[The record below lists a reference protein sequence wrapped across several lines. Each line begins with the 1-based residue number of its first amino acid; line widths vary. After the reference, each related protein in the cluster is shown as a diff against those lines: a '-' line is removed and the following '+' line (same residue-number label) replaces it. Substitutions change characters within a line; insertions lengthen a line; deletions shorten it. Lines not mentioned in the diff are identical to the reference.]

1 MAKKKK
7 RGSGSFNTITA
18 CISTA
23 LVLILLGIVVFFV
36 AVADN
41 LGRTLRENFTVEVL
55 LEDSIPNREAVAL
68 QRTLRTQPYV
78 RRVSYTSK
86 EQATREQAEALD
98 TDPNEFLGYSPIP
111 ASFELHL
118 KAEYADKDSLAR
130 YTPALKAHKY
140 VTDVIYPQDLM
151 EAVNDNIRR
160 VSLVLLGIAILLA
173 FVSFALIN
181 NTMRLSVYARRF
193 TIHSMKLVGA
203 KWSFIRKPFMARAFW
218 IGMIASLVADG
229 LLFSGMTALME
240 WDADINRLV
249 TPLVMAVTLGGVLVS
264 GLLLTL
270 LCAYFS
276 VNRHLRMSGND
287 VFMH

>member
-1 MAKKKK
+1 MAKKKR

-23 LVLILLGIVVFFV
+23 LVLILLGTVVFFV
-36 AVADN
+36 TMADN

-55 LEDSIPNREAVAL
+55 LDDSISNREAVAL
-68 QRTLRTQPYV
+68 QRTLREQPYV

-86 EQATREQAEALD
+86 ERATREQAEALD
-98 TDPNEFLGYSPIP
+98 TDPSEFLGYSPIP

-130 YTPALKAHKY
+130 YTPALKAHRY
-140 VTDVIYPQDLM
+140 VTDVVYPQDLM
-151 EAVNDNIRR
+151 DVVNDNIRR
-160 VSLVLLGIAILLA
+160 VSIVLLAIAVLLA

-181 NTMRLSVYARRF
+181 NTMRFSVYARRF

-203 KWSFIRKPFMARAFW
+203 KWSFIRRPFMARAFW
-218 IGMIASLVADG
+218 IGLVASLVADG
-229 LLFSGMTALME
+229 LLFSGMQALIE
-240 WDADINRLV
+240 WDADICRLI
-249 TPLVMAVTLGGVLVS
+249 TPFVMAVTLGSVLAC

-270 LCAYFS
+270 SCAFFS

-287 VFMH
+287 VYLH

>member
-1 MAKKKK
+1 MAKKKR

-23 LVLILLGIVVFFV
+23 LVLILLGTVVFFV
-36 AVADN
+36 TMADN

-55 LEDSIPNREAVAL
+55 LDDSISNREAVAL
-68 QRTLRTQPYV
+68 QRTLREQPYV
-78 RRVSYTSK
+78 RHVSYTSK
-86 EQATREQAEALD
+86 ERATREQAEALD
-98 TDPNEFLGYSPIP
+98 TDPSEFLGYSPIP

-130 YTPALKAHKY
+130 YTPALKAHRY
-140 VTDVIYPQDLM
+140 VTDVVYPQDLV
-151 EAVNDNIRR
+151 EVVNDNIRR
-160 VSLVLLGIAILLA
+160 VSIVLLAIAVLLA

-203 KWSFIRKPFMARAFW
+203 KWSFIRRPFMRRAFW
-218 IGMIASLVADG
+218 IGLVASLVADG
-229 LLFSGMTALME
+229 LLFSGMQALIE
-240 WDADINRLV
+240 WDADISRLI
-249 TPLVMAVTLGGVLVS
+249 TPFVMAVTLGSVFAC

-270 LCAYFS
+270 SCAFFS

-287 VFMH
+287 VFFQ

>member
-7 RGSGSFNTITA
+7 RGSGSFNTVTA

-23 LVLILLGIVVFFV
+23 LVLILLGTVVFFV
-36 AVADN
+36 TMADN

-55 LEDSIPNREAVAL
+55 LDDSIPHREAVAL
-68 QRTLRTQPYV
+68 QRALRAQPYV
-78 RRVSYTSK
+78 RRVGYTSK
-86 EQATREQAEALD
+86 ERATREQAEALE

-118 KAEYADKDSLAR
+118 KAEYADKDSMAR
-130 YTPALKAHKY
+130 YTPALKANKY

-151 EAVNDNIRR
+151 DVVNENIRR
-160 VSLVLLGIAILLA
+160 VSLVLLGIAVLLA

-203 KWSFIRKPFMARAFW
+203 KWSFIRKPFMTRAFW
-218 IGMIASLVADG
+218 IGMVASLVADG
-229 LLFSGMTALME
+229 LLFSGMQALME
-240 WDADINRLV
+240 WDADISRLV
-249 TPLVMAVTLGGVLVS
+249 TPFVMAVTLGSVFAS

-270 LCAYFS
+270 LCAFFS

-287 VFMH
+287 VFLH

>member
-1 MAKKKK
+1 MAKKVK
-7 RGSGSFNTITA
+7 RGSGNFNTVTA

-23 LVLILLGIVVFFV
+23 LVLILLGTIVFFV
-36 AVADN
+36 AVADT

-55 LEDSIPNREAVAL
+55 LDDSIPNREAVAL

-78 RRVSYTSK
+78 RSVSYISK
-86 EQATREQAEALD
+86 ERATREQAEVLGA
-98 TDPNEFLGYSPIP
+98 DPSEFLGYSPIP

-118 KAEYADKDSLAR
+118 KAEYADNDSLAR
-130 YTPALKAHKY
+130 YAPALKAHKY

-151 EAVNDNIRR
+151 DVVNDNIRR

-173 FVSFALIN
+173 FVSFALIS
-181 NTMRLSVYARRF
+181 NTMRLSIYARRF

-203 KWSFIRKPFMARAFW
+203 KWSFIRRPFMIRAFW
-218 IGMIASLVADG
+218 IGLIASLVADS
-229 LLFSGMTALME
+229 LLFSGMQALLE
-240 WDADINRLV
+240 WDAGLDRQV
-249 TPLVMAVTLGGVLVS
+249 TPFVMAVTLGSVLAC

-287 VFMH
+287 VYRH